1 MKQEYLTYPHFVA
14 NQVLKSKHLNDS
26 FGFVD
31 EQSRLTRA
39 RLLGHGI
46 LDGLSFSYTDGVLT
60 VKPGSAVNSR
70 GWMLQ
75 IQTPDKFRYAAP
87 ISAAVPFHF
96 KGDSLDG
103 LLTPGETADD
113 KRFLCFKTMDEAL
126 NLGFNPV
133 PIKDVVDK
141 KFVVALAFGI
151 RSQSKVCSETSCDVN
166 LNGQVLSYVP
176 ILLNGSTLEGFSPY
190 FELKIPKSRDL
201 YSGSHNR
208 YFLDGIQGLKLY
220 NIVLKQAFN
229 SDRDETIIVGKE
241 IFTSV
246 LGQVL
251 EQDTKLKKG
260 VFYGFFPKYKLVL
273 SRFRNALFKIQALK
287 ASDKTDYIPDYYLFF
302 LEDIRTAMWDF
313 LEDYTRFAARYEAIP
328 NMLHESD
335 ALVYLGSLKDPDKKE
350 IRSTY
355 FNVNDESFRSSINRL
370 QCLLERIAIIS
381 EQFIGPTMNQG
392 KVTPRK
398 IAILKGTPF
407 ISLSKRPIPAYYIQN
422 NDLIRY
428 WHIDDLYSRNRIFDY
443 ELMKDSEYIRL
454 RTFFINRSGNWA
466 FRIEYPEESCLLSGY
481 NNYPRSFSSTICLAS
496 DFTATSKPLEVEAD
510 YFYDSMQTSRAMYLR
525 DNLFTPEVA
534 LFSKNS
540 SRLFFKKKLQNYV
553 EDRNKLIEMNDFV
566 AKLME
571 KQEYFHTLLDN
582 LANKR
587 AVVDKYVFTY
597 YQNAVKSSGF
607 DPDYYVAEHY
617 FKLLY
622 TYLYG
627 KNKSLN
633 RERSEFSQRMRAS
646 FLDLCWYLKNNYD
659 VKVKGRFIGG
669 RFTPGDKVSLLIRN
683 EKIITYVTGLAQN
696 R

>member
-26 FGFVD
+26 FGFID

-46 LDGLSFSYTDGVLT
+46 LDGLSFSYSDGVLT
-60 VKPGSAVNSR
+60 VRPGSAVNSR

-75 IQTPDKFRYAAP
+75 IQAPDKFRYAAP

-96 KGDSLDG
+96 KGDTLDG
-103 LLTPGETADD
+103 LLTPGETTDD

-176 ILLNGSTLEGFSPY
+176 ILLNGSTLEGFRPS
-190 FELKIPKSRDL
+190 FELKIPISREA
-201 YSGSHNR
+201 YIGSHNR
-208 YFLDGIQGLKLY
+208 NFMDGIQGLKLY

-229 SDRDETIIVGKE
+229 SDRNETINVGKE

-302 LEDIRTAMWDF
+302 LEDIRTAMLDF

-335 ALVYLGSLKDPDKKE
+335 ALIYLGSLKDPDKKE
-350 IRSTY
+350 NRSTY

-370 QCLLERIAIIS
+370 QCMLERIAIIS

-398 IAILKGTPF
+398 FSVLMEIPYV
-407 ISLSKRPIPAYYIQN
+407 SLSKRPIPAYYNQN
-422 NDLIRY
+422 DTLIRY
-428 WHIDDLYSRNRIFDY
+428 WHIDDLFSRNRIMDY
-443 ELMKDSEYIRL
+443 EKKSDSEYLLTRNQFVTRSVNWTFVL
-454 RTFFINRSGNWA
+454 RD
-466 FRIEYPEESCLLSGY
+466 PQESCLLSGY
-481 NNYPRSFSSTICLAS
+481 NNIRRFSATIRLRS
-496 DFTATSKPLEVEAD
+496 DFTSYSGPLGEELD
-510 YFYDSMQTSRAMYLR
+510 YFYDSIHTSRAMYLR

-597 YQNAVKSSGF
+597 YQSVVKSSGF
-607 DPDYYVAEHY
+607 DPDWSVSEHY

-646 FLDLCWYLKNNYD
+646 FLDLCWYLKNSYD

-669 RFTPGDKVSLLIRN
+669 RFTPGDKVSLFFRN
-683 EKIITYVTGLAQN
+683 ERIITYMTGLAQN